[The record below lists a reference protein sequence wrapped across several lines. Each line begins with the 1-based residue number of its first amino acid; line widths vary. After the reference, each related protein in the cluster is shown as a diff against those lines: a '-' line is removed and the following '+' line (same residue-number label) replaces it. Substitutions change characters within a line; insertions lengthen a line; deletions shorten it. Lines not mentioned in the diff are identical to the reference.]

1 MLRTRRQIRLWKLAI
16 CLTCGLALVYLFRP
30 TSAPQAVVQ
39 AARFAGPTSSQPLAL
54 SADNNFLIAAN
65 PDNDSVTLF
74 SVGGVELR
82 LEELKVGQEPNGVAL
97 LPDRTRAYVANTVSG
112 TVTVLAVNTG
122 APFLQK
128 VTDIPVGTEPYG
140 LALTPNGRKLYV
152 TNSRSNSLSVINT
165 ATNQV
170 TRTIQ
175 NVGFEPRGLAITNDG
190 DDDDNDETV
199 YVTQFLALPLSGKPD
214 GEDDSK
220 AGLVTVVS
228 TNTDAVTATVV
239 LRPLADAGFN
249 ALGDAIGRIAPP
261 ANPQPAD
268 FKFVTGA
275 YPNQL
280 HNLAIKGDFAFV
292 PSTGASPNGP
302 VRFDVNTQSL
312 LSVLNRTNNQDAG
325 RTINMHKAVEQQTN
339 ATRLFITQPWAIAFE
354 RQANEGYVVSAASN
368 IVVKLAV
375 NATTGA
381 ATVQS
386 DPSDPTRVLGIR
398 VGKNPRGIVIN
409 SADTRAYVMNYV
421 SRDISVID
429 LTTAPERVTNTL
441 RSANLPTPGTPE
453 DMILIGKELY
463 NTSVGEFDPPA
474 QGQPAIVGR
483 MSRAGWG
490 SCATCHPYGLTD
502 NVVWIFAAGPRRTIP
517 QHTDFDLT
525 DPNRR
530 TQRALNWSAIFDEE
544 EDFELNIRNVSGGG
558 GLIVLDDGITAD
570 PNVAAFLPLANANRR
585 QLKVRGVNAWDAIK
599 AFVKFGIRPPISPV
613 SKTEPDVIEGANI
626 FRQNNCQQ
634 CHGGPLWSNSLIRFT
649 PPPAANLVVNTQL
662 VGELSKVGTFDPA
675 AKNEVRANAAA
686 PLGADG
692 FASPS
697 LLSLFAF
704 PRTFFHNGQV
714 DSLEG
719 VLANVTHRS
728 AGTGGVDLL
737 DDAEQ
742 RRKLIRFLLSID
754 GRTPPIALPAVVA
767 SVSAASFSGAE
778 LASESIVAAFG
789 AGLATA
795 TQVATS
801 VPLPTTLAGTT
812 VKVRDSAGVTR
823 DAPLFFVAPTQVNY
837 LIPAGTAAGAATV
850 TITSG
855 AGAISTGATQIA
867 SVAPGLFSA
876 NANGQGV
883 AAAVVLRIKANG
895 DRIYEAISRFDAA
908 QQRFVAIPIDLGPA
922 TDAVYLILYGTGLR
936 FRSALTAVTASIG
949 GTNAGV
955 LYAGGETGFVGL
967 DQVNVLLPRSLIGRG
982 EVDVVV
988 TADGKAANTV
998 RVAIN

>member
-1 MLRTRRQIRLWKLAI
+1 
-16 CLTCGLALVYLFRP
+16 
-30 TSAPQAVVQ
+30 
-39 AARFAGPTSSQPLAL
+39 
-54 SADNNFLIAAN
+54 
-65 PDNDSVTLF
+65 
-74 SVGGVELR
+74 
-82 LEELKVGQEPNGVAL
+82 
-97 LPDRTRAYVANTVSG
+97 
-112 TVTVLAVNTG
+112 
-122 APFLQK
+122 
-128 VTDIPVGTEPYG
+128 
-140 LALTPNGRKLYV
+140 
-152 TNSRSNSLSVINT
+152 
-165 ATNQV
+165 
-170 TRTIQ
+170 
-175 NVGFEPRGLAITNDG
+175 
-190 DDDDNDETV
+190 
-199 YVTQFLALPLSGKPD
+199 
-214 GEDDSK
+214 
-220 AGLVTVVS
+220 
-228 TNTDAVTATVV
+228 
-239 LRPLADAGFN
+239 
-249 ALGDAIGRIAPP
+249 
-261 ANPQPAD
+261 
-268 FKFVTGA
+268 
-275 YPNQL
+275 
-280 HNLAIKGDFAFV
+280 
-292 PSTGASPNGP
+292 
-302 VRFDVNTQSL
+302 
-312 LSVLNRTNNQDAG
+312 
-325 RTINMHKAVEQQTN
+325 
-339 ATRLFITQPWAIAFE
+339 
-354 RQANEGYVVSAASN
+354 
-368 IVVKLAV
+368 
-375 NATTGA
+375 
-381 ATVQS
+381 
-386 DPSDPTRVLGIR
+386 
-398 VGKNPRGIVIN
+398 
-409 SADTRAYVMNYV
+409 
-421 SRDISVID
+421 
-429 LTTAPERVTNTL
+429 
-441 RSANLPTPGTPE
+441 
-453 DMILIGKELY
+453 
-463 NTSVGEFDPPA
+463 
-474 QGQPAIVGR
+474 
-483 MSRAGWG
+483 
-490 SCATCHPYGLTD
+490 LTD

-754 GRTPPIALPAVVA
+754 GRTPPIALPAAVA

>member
-1 MLRTRRQIRLWKLAI
+1 MLRTPRQVKLWKLAI
-16 CLTCGLALVYLFRP
+16 CLTCGLALVYFFRP
-30 TSAPQAVVQ
+30 AITPQAGAQV
-39 AARFAGPTSSQPLAL
+39 ARFSGPTSSQPLAL
-54 SADNNFLIAAN
+54 SADDAFLIAAN

-74 SVGGVELR
+74 SVGGAAELR
-82 LEELKVGQEPNGVAL
+82 LEELRVGQEPNGVAM
-97 LPDRTRAYVANTVSG
+97 LPDRSRAYVANTVSG
-112 TVTVLAVNTG
+112 TVTVLAVNTA
-122 APFLQK
+122 APFLQR
-128 VTDIPVGTEPYG
+128 VTDIQVGTEPYG

-170 TRTIQ
+170 SRTIQ

-220 AGLVTVVS
+220 AGLVSVVS
-228 TNTDAVTATVV
+228 TNTDAITATVT
-239 LRPLADAGFN
+239 LPPIADTGFK
-249 ALGDAIGRIAPP
+249 ALGDAINRIAPP

-268 FKFVTGA
+268 FRFTTGA

-280 HNLAIKGDFAFV
+280 QNIAIKGGLAFV

-312 LSVLNRTNNQDAG
+312 LSVINRATGQDAG
-325 RTINMHKAVEQQTN
+325 RTINMHVAVAEQTN
-339 ATRLFITQPWAIAFE
+339 PTRLFITQPWAIAFE
-354 RQANEGYVVSAASN
+354 RQANEGYVVSAASD

-386 DPSDPTRVLGIR
+386 DPSDPTRVLQIK
-398 VGKNPRGIVIN
+398 VGKNPRGIVVN

-421 SRDISVID
+421 SRNISVID
-429 LTTAPERVTNTL
+429 LTTAPERVRATL
-441 RSANLPTPGTPE
+441 RSADLPQPGTPA
-453 DMILIGKELY
+453 DLIQVGKELY
-463 NTSVGEFDPPA
+463 NASVGEFDPPA

-490 SCATCHPYGLTD
+490 GCSTCHPYGLSD
-502 NVVWIFAAGPRRTIP
+502 NVVWLFAAGPRRTIS

-525 DPNRR
+525 DPNRA

-544 EDFELNIRNVSGGG
+544 EDFELNIRNVSGGD
-558 GLIVLDDGITAD
+558 GLIVLDDGRTPDTNVVAFNT
-570 PNVAAFLPLANANRR
+570 PNSNRR
-585 QLKVRGVNAWDAIK
+585 QLKVRGVNSWDAIK

-613 SKTEPDVIEGANI
+613 PKNDPDVIDGSSI
-626 FRQNNCQQ
+626 FRQNNCQK
-634 CHGGPLWSNSLIRFT
+634 CHGGPLWSSALVRFPP
-649 PPPAANLVVNTQL
+649 PPPANQIVNGQL
-662 VGELSKVGTFDPA
+662 INELKKVGTFDPT

-692 FASPS
+692 FAEPS

-704 PRTFFHNGQV
+704 PKTFFHNGQV
-714 DSLEG
+714 DSLEA
-719 VLANVTHRS
+719 VMANVTHRS
-728 AGTGGVDLL
+728 AGTGVDLL
-737 DDAEQ
+737 DDSEQ

-754 GRTPPIALPAVVA
+754 ARTPPITLSVAVA

-789 AGLATA
+789 AGLATT
-795 TQVATS
+795 TQAATS
-801 VPLPTTLAGTT
+801 LPLPTTLAGTT

-823 DAPLFFVAPTQVNY
+823 DAPLFFVAPPQVNY
-837 LIPAGTAAGAATV
+837 LIPVGAAAGAATV

-855 AGAISTGATQIA
+855 DGTISTGAARIA

-883 AAAVVLRIKANG
+883 AAAVVLRINANG
-895 DRIYEAISRFDAA
+895 DRVYEAISRFDAA

-922 TDAVYLILYGTGLR
+922 TDVVYLILYGTGIR

-988 TADGKAANTV
+988 TADSKAANTV
-998 RVAIN
+998 RVAIR

>member
-1 MLRTRRQIRLWKLAI
+1 M
-16 CLTCGLALVYLFRP
+16 CLTSALALVYLFRP
-30 TSAPQAVVQ
+30 AITPEAGAQ

-54 SADNNFLIAAN
+54 SADDAFLIAAN

-74 SVGGVELR
+74 ALGGAVELR
-82 LEELKVGQEPNGVAL
+82 LGELTVGQEPNGVAL

-112 TVTVLAVNTG
+112 TVTVLSVSTG

-128 VTDIPVGTEPYG
+128 VTDIQVGTEPYG

-152 TNSRSNSLSVINT
+152 TNSRSNSVSVINT

-175 NVGFEPRGLAITNDG
+175 NIGFEPRGLAITNDN

-220 AGLVTVVS
+220 AGLVSVVS

-239 LRPLADAGFN
+239 LRPLADTGFN

-280 HNLAIKGDFAFV
+280 QNIAIKGDFAFV
-292 PSTGASPNGP
+292 PSTGSSPNGP

-312 LSVLNRTNNQDAG
+312 LSVLNRTTNQDAG

-441 RSANLPTPGTPE
+441 RSANLPQAGTNE
-453 DMILIGKELY
+453 DVIQVGKELY

-474 QGQPAIVGR
+474 QGQPAITGR

-490 SCATCHPYGLTD
+490 SCSTCHPYGLTD
-502 NVVWIFAAGPRRTIP
+502 NVVWIFAAGPRRTIS

-525 DPNRR
+525 DPARR

-558 GLIVLDDGITAD
+558 GLIVLGDGITPD
-570 PNVAAFLPLANANRR
+570 PNVAAFLPLANAGRP
-585 QLKVRGVNAWDAIK
+585 QLKVRGVNAWDALK

-613 SKTEPDVIEGANI
+613 SKTEPDVIEGGNI

-649 PPPAANLVVNTQL
+649 PPPAANQVVNTQL
-662 VGELSKVGTFDPA
+662 IGELFKVGTFDPN

-714 DSLEG
+714 DSLEA
-719 VLANVTHRS
+719 VMANVAHRS

-754 GRTPPIALPAVVA
+754 ARTALATSVA

-789 AGLATA
+789 VGLAT
-795 TQVATS
+795 TTSVATS
-801 VPLPTTLAGTT
+801 LPLPTTLAGTT
-812 VKVRDSAGVTR
+812 VKVRDSAGASR
-823 DAPLFFVAPTQVNY
+823 DAPLFFVAPGQVNY
-837 LIPAGTAAGAATV
+837 LVPAGTAAGAATV

-855 AGAISTGATQIA
+855 NGAISAGAAQIA

-876 NANGQGV
+876 NSNGQGV
-883 AAAVVLRIKANG
+883 AAGVVLRVKADG
-895 DRIYEAISRFDAA
+895 TQIYEAIVEFNSSQNRFFAK
-908 QQRFVAIPIDLGPA
+908 PINLGPA
-922 TDAVYLILYGTGLR
+922 TDLVYLILYGTGFR
-936 FRSALTAVTASIG
+936 NRSALTATSCRIG
-949 GTNAGV
+949 GENANV
-955 LYAGGETGFVGL
+955 LFAGAAPGFVGL
-967 DQVNVLLPRSLIGRG
+967 DQGNVLLPRTLAGRG
-982 EVDVVV
+982 EVDVVL
-988 TADGKAANTV
+988 TADSKAANTV